1 MDEGRPL
8 ASRSCR
14 PCEGDESLSPAD
26 IERYHARL
34 PLWQLV
40 GDGKRI
46 RRELVVKD
54 FVTALDYFR
63 QVGTLAEHEGHHPD
77 LHLTRYRR
85 VVIELWTHMVGG
97 LTENDFIMA
106 AKIDQIP
113 IELQRGVSR

>member
-1 MDEGRPL
+1 MEDGRPL
-8 ASRSCR
+8 ASRTCR

-26 IERYHARL
+26 VERHHARI

-40 GDGKRI
+40 GEGKRI
-46 RRELVVKD
+46 RRELIVKD

-63 QVGTLAEHEGHHPD
+63 QVGELAEQEGHHPD

-106 AKIDQIP
+106 AKIDRIP
-113 IELQRGVSR
+113 VELQRTATQ

>member
-1 MDEGRPL
+1 MGDGRPL
-8 ASRSCR
+8 TSRSCK
-14 PCEGDESLSPAD
+14 PCEGDESLSQAE
-26 IERYHARL
+26 IERNHAWI

-40 GDGKRI
+40 GEGKRI

-63 QVGTLAEHEGHHPD
+63 RVGALAEQEGHHPD

-85 VVIELWTHMVGG
+85 VVVELWTHMVGG

-106 AKIDQIP
+106 AKIDLIP
-113 IELQRGVSR
+113 VELQKPTPQ